1 MTFRGDGVAVATDG
15 IKYRARLR
23 YSDDDESIEYDFPK
37 DVPVKMR
44 LVIEDV
50 PRNVTGFQLIR
61 YKTT

>member
-1 MTFRGDGVAVATDG
+1 MAVATDG

-23 YSDDDESIEYDFPK
+23 YSDDDESIKYDFPK

-44 LVIEDV
+44 LVIEYV